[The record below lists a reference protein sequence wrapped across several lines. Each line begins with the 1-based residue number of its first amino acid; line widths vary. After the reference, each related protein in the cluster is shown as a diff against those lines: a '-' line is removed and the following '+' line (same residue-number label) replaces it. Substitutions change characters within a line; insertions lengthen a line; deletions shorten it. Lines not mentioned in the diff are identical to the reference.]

1 MDAAVLPPWTRRF
14 SPKVQISS
22 LVWVQKRCAW
32 APEMGALSQVFRVI
46 SIVSRLLLCLDA
58 MSATSAASDC
68 WLVKC
73 WFLTACEV
81 SDYAVVTFA
90 CLTLKPSQ
98 CAFGV
103 HQLRNLCIW
112 LRMGPSTTAGPH
124 TVRGLCVGRAG
135 SFKHSTLSQLGE
147 PWKGAQGHSGG
158 TWTQAQFVRDAWNT
172 TYEPCKQNNL
182 DVCRLFWKTRPKKT
196 QQSG

>member
-135 SFKHSTLSQLGE
+135 SFKQHTFPARWTLKRCS
-147 PWKGAQGHSGG
+147 GAQRWHMNTS
-158 TWTQAQFVRDAWNT
+158 TVR
-172 TYEPCKQNNL
+172 
-182 DVCRLFWKTRPKKT
+182 TRPVKHHVWTMQTK
-196 QQSG
+196 